1 MDDKFKEGFDR
12 MLTGAPEGPSWD
24 QVSTPAASE
33 ERPQP
38 TRQRRALVGI
48 GAFVLTVFVI
58 GAVAFLATRDQ
69 GAPFAGDTTTTSS
82 ASALSETERSSI
94 ATWVNGVGLT
104 QVDESV
110 WRRRFDTMC
119 TEGVWHVDVA
129 LRLADEYIAA
139 DIAAGLS
146 ARDESIGDP
155 TSEQGAQTLWIMAA
169 GTCRDAF
176 PVDALDAGPPFMD
189 GTEPVPPMLQTSCGT
204 VSLGEDTTPELP
216 SKPLTPDALAA
227 LATTDELGLEGE
239 FFDQVEWFV
248 ADDSSPVDLVLF
260 GIGVPDEDGNPSYA
274 AASFE
279 KRDGV
284 WSASGWGGCRIEVT
298 APGWGGANWVL
309 DPDVPFDPDA
319 TEFGILV
326 NERNCANGQP
336 PDGREIRPVVVIEAS
351 RVVVHV
357 LVEPVEGDA
366 ACPSNPWHP
375 SMLTLAEPL
384 QMRDLY
390 DGREVPFVLV
400 WSSDGTQLGPDD
412 R

>member
-129 LRLADEYIAA
+129 VRLADEYIAA
-139 DIAAGLS
+139 DIAAGLLSVS
-146 ARDESIGDP
+146 APLARALIGKSVGDIA
-155 TSEQGAQTLWIMAA
+155 E
-169 GTCRDAF
+169 
-176 PVDALDAGPPFMD
+176 V
-189 GTEPVPPMLQTSCGT
+189 V
-204 VSLGEDTTPELP
+204 TPGGHKDYEVI
-216 SKPLTPDALAA
+216 K
-227 LATTDELGLEGE
+227 
-239 FFDQVEWFV
+239 
-248 ADDSSPVDLVLF
+248 
-260 GIGVPDEDGNPSYA
+260 ISY
-274 AASFE
+274 
-279 KRDGV
+279 K
-284 WSASGWGGCRIEVT
+284 
-298 APGWGGANWVL
+298 
-309 DPDVPFDPDA
+309 
-319 TEFGILV
+319 
-326 NERNCANGQP
+326 
-336 PDGREIRPVVVIEAS
+336 
-351 RVVVHV
+351 
-357 LVEPVEGDA
+357 
-366 ACPSNPWHP
+366 
-375 SMLTLAEPL
+375 
-384 QMRDLY
+384 
-390 DGREVPFVLV
+390 
-400 WSSDGTQLGPDD
+400 
-412 R
+412 